1 MNNISD
7 SKKGSQE
14 VTLDS
19 LLLPGTPVDVREKY
33 FQLEECAR
41 VTDFGLLEEDLVVLD
56 TETTGLSFKNNELIE
71 IAAARIS
78 GREIVDR
85 FQTFVKPS
93 TPIPPEIQHLTHITE
108 LDVRD
113 APDAQEAVAAL
124 AEFVGGVPVLAH
136 NATFDRTFVESV
148 PGGRDVSD
156 NWIDTLALSRIAL
169 PRLKSH
175 RLSDMAHAFHCD
187 SVTHR
192 ATDDVDALCGMWR
205 IILCGLDQLP
215 AGLLGMLADMHSDV
229 NWAFRPIFSHLALND
244 EGAHFSLKATR
255 HELLQGVEEHK
266 RADAADDGMLLHA
279 PTTQEISDA
288 FAPGGMVSKMYDRY
302 ERRGEQVAMAQEVR
316 DALATSTFRSIE
328 AGTGVG
334 KSIAYLLPEVLF
346 AKRNNVTV
354 GVATKTNALTD
365 QLVSHELP
373 ALDAVMPGGVSF
385 TSLKGYEHY
394 PCLHRLERA
403 VQNELPVGMVESAGK
418 SANTIESDML
428 TAIAV
433 VYAFASQSPDGDLDA
448 LGIRWRFV
456 PCSML
461 TTNSN
466 DCLRTRCPFFP
477 GECFVHGARRR
488 AACSDVVVTNHSLLL
503 RNVAADNAILPPVR
517 DWVVDEAHGFEDEA
531 RRQWA
536 IEVSAD
542 KTRAVFELL
551 GGTKSGILHT
561 LMVQAVGIDG
571 GTMVTG
577 LLAKAS
583 ASLTRASITTTDLF
597 ECIHELAPLAGRS
610 NGYDGIDLW
619 IDEKIRATEQ
629 WGAVRKAGT
638 DSVDRLDEC
647 VRFLKQAQDS
657 LQAPAP
663 QLAGDLAEPI
673 RTLSELLDGIKTIIV
688 DPAEGYVFSAHL
700 FRQKKRMGQELLMAQ
715 KLDIGADLGQKWL
728 PEMQSVVFTSATM
741 AVGKNFQHFDHAVG
755 LDRLPDDRHK
765 DVQLSSSFD
774 YNNNMSVI
782 VAKDMPAP
790 NDRSYLDELTNL
802 LFDVHKAMDGSVLTL
817 FTNRREMELV
827 YADLEPRLSEIGLDL
842 ACQERGSS
850 PRRLRERFLAEKSLS
865 LMALKS
871 FWEGFDAAGSTLR
884 CVVIP
889 KLPFASPQD
898 PLVKEREL
906 REDRA
911 WWRYSLPDAVLSVK
925 QAAGRLIR
933 TSTDTGVLVLADSR
947 LVTKR
952 YGRDFMRS
960 LPSKSCTNLET
971 ANVGRFISMW
981 RSSHES

>member
-19 LLLPGTPVDVREKY
+19 LLLPGTPADVREKY
-33 FQLEECAR
+33 LQLEECAR

-78 GREIVDR
+78 GREVVDR

-148 PGGRDVSD
+148 PGGREVSD

-279 PTTQEISDA
+279 PTNQEISDA
-288 FAPGGMVSKMYDRY
+288 FAPGGMVSKMYGRY

-456 PCSML
+456 PRSML

-517 DWVVDEAHGFEDEA
+517 NWVVDEAHGFEDEA

-583 ASLTRASITTTDLF
+583 ASLTRASITTSDLF

-629 WGAVRKAGT
+629 WEAVRKAGT

-673 RTLSELLDGIKTIIV
+673 RTLGELLDGIKTIIV

-700 FRQKKRMGQELLMAQ
+700 FRQNKRMGQESLMAQ

-728 PEMQSVVFTSATM
+728 PEMQSVVFTSATI

-850 PRRLRERFLAEKSLS
+850 PRRLRDRFLAEKSLS

-960 LPSKSCTNLET
+960 LPSKSCANLET